1 MTAIQMIPIKKIHV
15 INPRARNKA
24 KFGEIVTNMSKV
36 GLKKPITVAPREGS
50 GGEFDLVCG
59 QGRLEGYVKLG
70 ETHVPA
76 IVTSASSEDRHVM
89 SLVENIARRAPD
101 TLDLVRDIAA
111 LEQRGYTPTQ
121 ISTKVAV
128 TEGYVRGILRLHAKG
143 EEILLAAVERG
154 DMPLNVA
161 TEIAAA
167 KDDDVKRCLAQ
178 AYEKGELK
186 GKAVSKARAI
196 VERRLAGG
204 QRSSPRSGKRGPW
217 KKMSVDD
224 VVRAYK
230 RSTQKQAQMVRKAQ
244 VCDQLLRLVCGA
256 MRELARDEHFVT
268 LLRAEGLDKMPK
280 YLADQVKQRG
290 AR

>member
-24 KFGEIVTNMSKV
+24 KFADIVTNMSKV
-36 GLKKPITVAPREGS
+36 GLKKPITVTPREGS

-59 QGRLEGYVKLG
+59 QGRLEGFVKLG

-76 IVTSASSEDRHVM
+76 IVTRASTEDCHVM
-89 SLVENIARRAPD
+89 SLVENMARRTPD
-101 TLDLVRDIAA
+101 TLDLVRDIAG
-111 LEQRGYTPTQ
+111 LEKRGYSPAQ
-121 ISTKVAV
+121 IAGKVDV

-154 DMPLNVA
+154 DIPLNVA

-167 KDDDVKRCLAQ
+167 KNDDVKRCLAE

-186 GKAVSKARAI
+186 GKAVSKARAL

-204 QRSSPRSGKRGPW
+204 QRNSPRSGRRGPT

-224 VVRAYK
+224 VVRTYK

-256 MRELARDEHFVT
+256 VRELARDEHFVT

-280 YLADQVKQRG
+280 YLAEQVRQRG
-290 AR
+290 TR